1 MKLTKSVLRRIIN
14 EETDELA
21 RKAEVEANVTPLEH
35 LLNLGFREVRNIVTN
50 PASELMVFLH
60 KSLFNKNDKD
70 QFAFIH
76 KNRYYYLDFFAKDE
90 DGFTRKKL
98 PESEQQAQLKQIY
111 SLFDKLEIKEN
122 PRLPIKSMIG
132 ESKTTKITE
141 NMLRKI
147 IKEELIKEMSFA
159 QPLDNLRNLGFIQ
172 IPDLNSLAKGK
183 TGHGYNNGAYS
194 FAYQDKYYYL
204 SPQNYQRLKAGEY
217 HEQTPNRIMS
227 LFKELGVDKDIGL
240 PVRAE

>member
-1 MKLTKSVLRRIIN
+1 MKFTKSVLHKIIK

-21 RKAEVEANVTPLEH
+21 RKAEVEANVEPLDH
-35 LLNLGFREVRNIVTN
+35 LLNLGFREVIDII
-50 PASELMVFLH
+50 ADQESELARELRKFRHL
-60 KSLFNKNDKD
+60 SLFTKNDKNE
-70 QFAFIH
+70 FAFIH
-76 KNRYYYLDFFAKDE
+76 KNKYYYLDFFGKDQ
-90 DGFTRKKL
+90 DGFSRKKL
-98 PESEQQAQLKQIY
+98 PENEQQAQLKQIY
-111 SLFDKLEIKEN
+111 SLFNKLGIKQN
-122 PRLPIKSMIG
+122 PELPIRDGK
-132 ESKTTKITE
+132 TKITE

-147 IKEELIKEMSFA
+147 IREELLKEMSFA
-159 QPLDNLRNLGFIQ
+159 QPLDNLRNLGFTQ

-217 HEQTPNRIMS
+217 HEETPNKIMS